1 MACWVSPLKLANFPN
16 ARFSQV
22 GPPEK
27 PNNTSGAQPNLPKTG
42 FFVQAIIKLNFLYIK
57 FWDKILF
64 MEPIEEV
71 TLLYGITKALNEHL
85 DLKKSLYKVMDLLSS
100 SMNMVR
106 GTITILNPLRNEI
119 NIEVAHGM
127 PRNAMQRVKYK
138 LGEGIT
144 GRVIETG
151 KAVAIP
157 KISEEPLFLDRTGS
171 RKKKKGQDH
180 SFICVPVK
188 KGKQVIGALSV
199 DRPFDKSYSL
209 KSGQKLLSVVATML
223 ASHVIKLETIRL
235 EKEHLKEENRRLQN
249 VLKDKYSIGNII
261 GNSNKMR
268 EVFQMISQ
276 VSKSNATVLI
286 RGESGTGK
294 ELVANSIHYNS
305 HREKNPFI
313 KVNCAALPAT
323 LIESELFG
331 HEKGSFTGAIK
342 QKIGKFELAHKGTIF
357 LDEIGSI
364 DLEVQANLLRI
375 LQEKEFERVGGQRT
389 IKTDVRIIAATNKN
403 LERSV
408 EEETFRSDLYYRLNV
423 FPIYLPPLRE
433 RKTDILLLADFFL
446 EKYAVENSKDIKR
459 FSTPAID
466 MLMEYHWPGNVRE
479 LENCIERAVLLCEEG
494 VIHSYHL
501 PPTLQTGKESDT
513 VPALSLEDAIAN
525 LEREMIIDAL
535 KNTRGNITIAAK
547 ILQTTV
553 RKFAYKAQKYGVE
566 YKNYR

>member
-1 MACWVSPLKLANFPN
+1 MK
-16 ARFSQV
+16 
-22 GPPEK
+22 
-27 PNNTSGAQPNLPKTG
+27 
-42 FFVQAIIKLNFLYIK
+42 
-57 FWDKILF
+57 
-64 MEPIEEV
+64 PIEEV
-71 TLLYGITKALNEHL
+71 TMLYEITKALNAHL
-85 DLKKSLYKVMDLLSS
+85 VLKKSLYKVLDILSN

-106 GTITILNPLRNEI
+106 GTITILNPMRNEI
-119 NIEVAHGM
+119 RIEVAHGLT
-127 PRNAMQRVKYK
+127 RNAMERVKYK

-144 GRVIETG
+144 GRVIEAG
-151 KAVAIP
+151 EAVSIP

-171 RKKKKGQDH
+171 RRKRKDRDQ

-199 DRPFDKSYSL
+199 DRPFDESYSL
-209 KSGQKLLSVVATML
+209 KSGEKLLSVIATMI
-223 ASHVIKLETIRL
+223 ASHVIKLETIQMDKERL
-235 EKEHLKEENRRLQN
+235 REENRRLQN
-249 VLKDKYSIGNII
+249 VLKDKYSIRNII

-305 HREKNPFI
+305 LREKNPSI

-364 DLEVQANLLRI
+364 GLDIQANLLRI
-375 LQEKEFERVGGQRT
+375 LQEKEFERVGGHRT
-389 IKTDVRIIAATNKN
+389 LKTDVRIIAATNKN
-403 LERSV
+403 LERAV
-408 EEETFRSDLYYRLNV
+408 EEETFRGDLYYRLNV
-423 FPIYLPPLRE
+423 FPIYLPPLRA
-433 RKTDILLLADFFL
+433 RKTDILLLADYFL
-446 EKYAVENSKDIKR
+446 EKYARENHKEIKR

-513 VPALSLEDAIAN
+513 VPSLSLEDAVAS
-525 LEREMIIDAL
+525 LEKEMIIDAL
-535 KNTRGNITIAAK
+535 KNTGGNVTMATQ

-553 RKFAYKAQKYGVE
+553 RKFAYKAQKYGVD
-566 YKNYR
+566 YRQYR